1 MNTKDTL
8 KKYADLVESAL
19 DKYIPEQN
27 IAQKTVIDAMRYSL
41 LAGGKRLRPVFV
53 LEFCR
58 VCGGD
63 VNEAMPFAC
72 ALEMIHTYSLIHD
85 DLPCMDNDD
94 LRRGKPTN
102 HKVFGEDIAVL
113 AGDGLLNAAFE
124 TVLNAKET
132 TSLSADKILKASR
145 VLAKCSGMYGMLG
158 GQTIDVKNNGIIPD
172 LNDLKNMYAM
182 KTGALLNAAGQM
194 GCIVGGANDKQ
205 LAAAYEY
212 TANIG
217 LAFQIVDDLLDIEG
231 DSALLGKNTGCDEL
245 VGKTT
250 FPSIVGIDKA
260 KEIVKE
266 LTVNAKNALCEFAD
280 TAFLSELA
288 DMLAS
293 RNH

>member
-1 MNTKDTL
+1 MNTKEKL
-8 KKYADLVESAL
+8 NYYAELVEKAL
-19 DKYIPEQN
+19 DKYIPDQN

-58 VCGGD
+58 VCGGNID
-63 VNEAMPFAC
+63 DAMPFAC

-124 TVLNAKET
+124 TALNSDLAAEKVV
-132 TSLSADKILKASR
+132 KASQ

-158 GQTIDVKNNGIIPD
+158 GQTIDVKNNGIIPELD
-172 LNDLKNMYAM
+172 ALKNMYAM
-182 KTGALLNAAGQM
+182 KTGALLNASGQM
-194 GCIVGGANDKQ
+194 GCIVGGASEKQ
-205 LAAAYEY
+205 LRAAYEF
-212 TANIG
+212 TSNIG

-231 DSALLGKNTGCDEL
+231 DAALLGKNTGCDEI

-250 FPSIVGIDKA
+250 YPRLVGIEKA
-260 KEIVKE
+260 KENVAV
-266 LTVNAKNALCEFAD
+266 LTQNAKAALCEFDD
-280 TAFLSELA
+280 TEFLSELA